1 MNSNNE
7 PTRNSEEQQHHV
19 YLMQNG
25 DWSTVPDDL
34 GRWQLKVFFI
44 KGGAIG
50 IEDAEGT
57 VFIRHFKMWT
67 SYAQSSA
74 LQRCK
79 AWFSAVIRRM
89 R

>member
-1 MNSNNE
+1 MSSNNE
-7 PTRNSEEQQHHV
+7 PTRNSEERQHCV

-34 GRWQLKVFFI
+34 AHWELKVFFI

-50 IEDAEGT
+50 FENAEGT

-67 SYAQSSA
+67 SYAQSST

-79 AWFSAVIRRM
+79 AWLSSALRRM
-89 R
+89 Q